1 MAAASAAP
9 GGLFCRQLLFSLLV
23 LILFCDACR
32 KISLQVPSH
41 LQAETLVGKV
51 NVKECLRSASL
62 IRSSDPDFRVLEDGS
77 VYTTH
82 DLVLSPPRKSFSIFL
97 SDSQQQ
103 EQREMEIVLEAGGK
117 KVLRKRH
124 TKNAALKRSKR
135 RWAPI
140 PCSLMENSLGPFPQ
154 HVQQVQ
160 SDAAQN
166 YTIFY
171 SISGPGVDKEPFNL
185 FFINKDTGDIFCTRS
200 IDREQY
206 QEFPLYAYA
215 TTADGYAPEYPLPLL
230 FKVED
235 DNDNAPYFENKV
247 QSDAA
252 QNYTIFYSISGPG
265 VDKEPFNLFFIN
277 KDTGD
282 IFCTRSIDREQ
293 YQEFPLYAY
302 ATTAD
307 GYAPEYP
314 LPLLFKVEDDNDNA
328 PYFENKL
335 YAYATTADGYAP
347 EYPLPLLFK
356 VEDDNDNAP
365 YFENKVTIFTVP
377 ENCRTGTSVGK
388 VTAIDLDEP
397 DTLHTRLKYKILQ
410 QIPDHPKHF
419 SIHPDTGVITTT
431 SLLLDREKCD
441 TYQLIMEVR
450 DMGGQHFGLFNTGTI
465 TISLED
471 ENDNSPYFTENS
483 YFAEVEENR
492 IDVEILRMKVHD
504 LDLPNTAHSK
514 AVYTILQGNENGNFK
529 ISTDPNTNEGV
540 LCVVKPLNYEAIRQ
554 VTLQI
559 GVVNEAQFSKAPNSQ
574 PPSMCTTT
582 VTVKVK
588 DSDEGPECQPP
599 VKVIQSKDGLPAGQE
614 LLGYKAMDPET
625 RSGEGLRYKK
635 LGDEDNWFEINENT
649 GDLKTVKVLDR
660 ESKFVKNDQ
669 YNVSVVAT
677 DAGGRSCTGTLVV
690 LLEDNNDH
698 PPQVDKDVTIC
709 QHAQDFAVLSPMD
722 ADGPE
727 NGPPFQFLL
736 DNSASKH
743 WTLGSKDDRHG
754 LAAKHVLSVRV
765 CDCTTPSDCRMSS
778 QVRDRDAKLPNVI
791 LGKWAIL
798 AMVLGSALL
807 LCALFTCFCV
817 VTKRTVKKCIPDDV
831 AQQNLIVSNTEGP
844 GEEVME
850 ANIRLPTQTSNVC
863 DTSMSVGTLGGQGV
877 KTQQSFEM
885 VKGGGGHQ
893 TLDSVKGAGQGVM
906 EAGRYTYTD
915 WHSFTQ
921 PRLGEKVY
929 LCGQDEEHKHSEDY
943 VRSYNY
949 EGKGSMAG
957 SVGCCSDRQEE
968 EGLEFLDHLEPKFR
982 TLAKTCIRK

>member
-1 MAAASAAP
+1 MAVASAAP
-9 GGLFCRQLLFSLLV
+9 GSLFCKQLLFSLLV
-23 LILFCDACR
+23 LILFCDACQ

-41 LQAETLVGKV
+41 LQAESLVGKV
-51 NVKECLRSASL
+51 NLKECLQSASL
-62 IRSSDPDFRVLEDGS
+62 IRSSDPDFRILKDGS
-77 VYTTH
+77 IYTTH
-82 DLVLSPPRKSFSIFL
+82 DLILSSQRKSFSIFL
-97 SDSQQQ
+97 SDSQKQ
-103 EQREMEIVLEAGGK
+103 EQKKIEIVLEARGK
-117 KVLRKRH
+117 KVSKKKRAKD
-124 TKNAALKRSKR
+124 TVLQRNKR

-185 FFINKDTGDIFCTRS
+185 FFIDKDSGDIFCTRS

-206 QEFPLYAYA
+206 QEFPIYAYA

-235 DNDNAPYFENKV
+235 DNDNAPYFE
-247 QSDAA
+247 S
-252 QNYTIFYSISGPG
+252 
-265 VDKEPFNLFFIN
+265 
-277 KDTGD
+277 
-282 IFCTRSIDREQ
+282 
-293 YQEFPLYAY
+293 
-302 ATTAD
+302 
-307 GYAPEYP
+307 
-314 LPLLFKVEDDNDNA
+314 
-328 PYFENKL
+328 
-335 YAYATTADGYAP
+335 
-347 EYPLPLLFK
+347 
-356 VEDDNDNAP
+356 
-365 YFENKVTIFTVP
+365 KVTIFNVP
-377 ENCRTGTSVGK
+377 ENCRIGTSVGK

-397 DTLHTRLKYKILQ
+397 DTLHTRLKFKILQ

-419 SIHPDTGVITTT
+419 SVHPDTGVISTT

-450 DMGGQHFGLFNTGTI
+450 DMGGQPFGLFSTGTI

-471 ENDNSPYFTENS
+471 ENDNAPYFTETA
-483 YFAEVEENR
+483 YFTEVEENR
-492 IDVEILRMKVHD
+492 IDVEILRMAVHD
-504 LDLPNTAHSK
+504 VDSPFTPHSK
-514 AVYTILQGNENGNFK
+514 AVYKILQGNENGNFK

-540 LCVVKPLNYEAIRQ
+540 LCVVKSLNYEAHHQII
-554 VTLQI
+554 LKI
-559 GVVNEAQFSKAPNSQ
+559 GVVNEAQFSNSPNSQ
-574 PPSMCTTT
+574 PPTMCTTT

-625 RSGEGLRYKK
+625 RSSEGLRYKK
-635 LGDEDNWFEINENT
+635 IGDEDDWFEINERT
-649 GDLKTVKVLDR
+649 GDLKTIKVLDR
-660 ESKFVKNDQ
+660 ESKFVKNGQ

-677 DAGGRSCTGTLVV
+677 DADGRSCTGTLVV
-690 LLEDNNDH
+690 LLEDHNDH
-698 PPQVDKDVTIC
+698 PPQINKDVTIC
-709 QHAQDFAVLSPMD
+709 QHHQDFALLQPVD

-727 NGPPFQFLL
+727 NGPPFEFRL
-736 DNSASKH
+736 DNSVNKLWALEK
-743 WTLGSKDDRHG
+743 KDDNTALLRAKQQLDYNIYNVPIEIKDKHG

-765 CDCTTPSDCRMSS
+765 CDCTTPSECNMASATRE
-778 QVRDRDAKLPNVI
+778 RDIKVAKVI

-817 VTKRTVKKCIPDDV
+817 TAKRTVKKCFPDDV
-831 AQQNLIVSNTEGP
+831 AQQNLIISNTEGP

-885 VKGGGGHQ
+885 VKGGYTLDSSKGGAQQ
-893 TLDSVKGAGQGVM
+893 TLESVKGAGLGVTDT
-906 EAGRYTYTD
+906 GRYTYTD

-921 PRLGEKVY
+921 PRLGEESIR
-929 LCGQDEEHKHSEDY
+929 GH
-943 VRSYNY
+943 
-949 EGKGSMAG
+949 
-957 SVGCCSDRQEE
+957 
-968 EGLEFLDHLEPKFR
+968 
-982 TLAKTCIRK
+982 TLIKN

>member
-1 MAAASAAP
+1 MALASATP
-9 GGLFCRQLLFSLLV
+9 GSIFCNQLLFCLLV
-23 LILFCDACR
+23 LIFSCDACQ

-51 NVKECLRSASL
+51 NLKECFPSASL
-62 IRSSDPDFRVLEDGS
+62 ILSSDPDFRILEDGS
-77 VYTTH
+77 IYTTH
-82 DLVLSPPRKSFSIFL
+82 NLILSSESKSFSIFP
-97 SDSQQQ
+97 SDSQSQ
-103 EQREMEIVLEAGGK
+103 EQKKIEIVLDVRGK
-117 KVLRKRH
+117 KAPEKRH
-124 TKNAALKRSKR
+124 TRDAVLKRSKR

-185 FFINKDTGDIFCTRS
+185 FYIDKDTGDIFCTRS

-206 QEFPLYAYA
+206 EQFPLYAYA

-247 QSDAA
+247 TVFS
-252 QNYTIFYSISGPG
+252 
-265 VDKEPFNLFFIN
+265 
-277 KDTGD
+277 
-282 IFCTRSIDREQ
+282 
-293 YQEFPLYAY
+293 
-302 ATTAD
+302 
-307 GYAPEYP
+307 
-314 LPLLFKVEDDNDNA
+314 
-328 PYFENKL
+328 
-335 YAYATTADGYAP
+335 
-347 EYPLPLLFK
+347 
-356 VEDDNDNAP
+356 
-365 YFENKVTIFTVP
+365 VP
-377 ENCRTGTSVGK
+377 ENCRTGTSVGQ

-431 SLLLDREKCD
+431 TPLLDREHCD
-441 TYQLIMEVR
+441 TYKLVMEVR
-450 DMGGQHFGLFNTGTI
+450 DMGGQPFGLFNTGTI

-471 ENDNSPYFTENS
+471 ENDNPPYFTQTS
-483 YFAEVEENR
+483 YFTEVEENR
-492 IDVEILRMKVHD
+492 IDVEILRMAVRD
-504 LDLPNTAHSK
+504 QDLPNTPHSK
-514 AVYTILQGNENGNFK
+514 AVYKILQGNENGNFK

-540 LCVVKPLNYEAIRQ
+540 LCVVKPLNYEVSRQ
-554 VTLQI
+554 VVLQI
-559 GVVNEAQFSKAPNSQ
+559 GVLNEAQFTKAANSKTPT
-574 PPSMCTTT
+574 MCTTT
-582 VTVKVK
+582 VTVKIK

-599 VKVIQSKDGLPAGQE
+599 VKVVQSRDGLQPGQE
-614 LLGYKAMDPET
+614 LHGYKALDPET

-635 LGDEDNWFEINENT
+635 IGDEDNWFEINEHT
-649 GDLKTVKVLDR
+649 GDLRTIKVLDR

-669 YNVSVVAT
+669 YNVSVVAMDT
-677 DAGGRSCTGTLVV
+677 DGRSCTGTLVV
-690 LLEDNNDH
+690 LLEDYNDH
-698 PPQVDKDVTIC
+698 PPQIDKEVTIC
-709 QHAQDFAVLSPMD
+709 QHAKDYAVLQPVD

-727 NGPPFQFLL
+727 NGPPFQFFLV
-736 DNSASKH
+736 NSANKL
-743 WTLGSKDDRHG
+743 WNLETKDGKTAILRQRQTLDYNYYTVPIIIKDRHG
-754 LAAKHVLSVRV
+754 LNAKHMLTVRV
-765 CDCTTPSDCRMSS
+765 CDCTAPSDCKMNTKN
-778 QVRDRDAKLPNVI
+778 VRDVKPSNVI
-791 LGKWAIL
+791 LGRWAIL

-807 LCALFTCFCV
+807 LCILFTCFCV
-817 VTKRTVKKCIPDDV
+817 TAKRTVKKCFPDV

-850 ANIRLPTQTSNVC
+850 ANIRLPTQTSNIC

-885 VKGGGGHQ
+885 VKGGYTLDSSKGGGHQ
-893 TLDSVKGAGQGVM
+893 TLESIKGAGQGVTDT
-906 EAGRYTYTD
+906 GRYTYHD

-929 LCGQDEEHKHSEDY
+929 LCGQDEERKHSEDY

-982 TLAKTCIRK
+982 TLAKTCVKK